1 MTTKHDRLES
11 LFMTALQMQSA
22 VQRQEFIDE
31 SCSDDSDLK
40 AQVTALIENHLNAG
54 SFLGSHDS
62 TGFDDSLR
70 AGPAGSSI
78 GQYRL
83 LNKAGEGGF
92 GIVYMAEQQQPLKR
106 IVAIKLLKP
115 GMDSTQVVLRFEHE
129 RQALALM
136 DHPNIARVLDA
147 GTTDSG
153 LPYFVME
160 YVDGVPIN
168 SYCDLHRLS
177 IKSRL
182 HLFMT
187 VCQAVQYSHQK
198 GIVHRDL
205 KPSNVMVTNVD
216 GQHVLKVIDFGIA
229 KAIGQK
235 LTERTLLTQ
244 TGGFMGTLQFMSPEQ
259 AEFNAIDID
268 TRADIYGLG
277 ILLFEL
283 LTGTTPLTQQ
293 QIETTALDDI
303 LRVIREV
310 ESPLPSRRLID
321 SQSSLPTLAA
331 NRSMEPTR
339 LCATIRGELDW
350 IVAKCLE
357 KDRARRY
364 ESANDLSRDIERY
377 LNNEAIEAGPPSAW
391 YKLRKFS
398 RKHWRSLMAAS
409 AMVVLLATS
418 AIAMTSAYFIVN
430 RERHD
435 KELAL
440 QAEQDRRRETRAAL
454 DAMTSLI
461 IEDWLV
467 RQTTLQPE
475 HKAFL
480 QKAVKSYEQFAN
492 DTGPDQS
499 SRFGA
504 ASASSRVGAM
514 LLKLGQTDEAELAYQ
529 RALEGHLK
537 LVQDYP
543 SQKKYEEACARIY
556 TNLAGIYATNG
567 RHPESEKARQQCL
580 EIYQRLVKAEP
591 DNADYRHGLAIAL
604 NRLGLFCKTNN
615 RPQDAENLYRQ
626 AIENLEQAMRTS
638 PDTASYMPDLSDT
651 YLKLGVAL
659 EIQNKL
665 AEGEAAHRES
675 VKAAKQV
682 VEAEPKSAFH
692 RYNYATSLNNLGN
705 VLRDEDKLDEAE
717 KVLLETVEIKRALI
731 REFPSIPEYP
741 RGLAMTLNNL
751 GILYKDSHRP
761 ELADAQYREALDVH
775 QRLVKDFP
783 EVVSYKNELA
793 GAMVNLARIY
803 IARQEP
809 QQAKQL
815 LVDAEPFHRV
825 CLASNPNDPIYKRFY
840 RLNRWRLA
848 ESCLGLKDHQS
859 ASAAIDQFLA
869 SAMELPRDE
878 ITCAGLWSQCIELAE
893 QDEQLPEADRKQ
905 LAASYGNK
913 AIDALRHAIDRD
925 PKQRQVIQQDA
936 TFAPLRPREDFQGLL
951 Q

>member
-1 MTTKHDRLES
+1 MTTKLDRLES
-11 LFMTALQMQSA
+11 LFMSALQIQSA
-22 VQRQEFIDE
+22 AERQEFIDK

-40 AQVTALIENHLNAG
+40 AQVTSLIDNHFNAG

-62 TGFDDSLR
+62 AGLDDCMQPGQ
-70 AGPAGSSI
+70 AGTAI

-147 GTTDSG
+147 GTTEAG

-168 SYCDLHRLS
+168 SYCDLHQLS
-177 IKSRL
+177 IKQRL

-259 AEFNAIDID
+259 AEFNAIDVD

-293 QIETTALDDI
+293 QIETTALDDV
-303 LRVIREV
+303 LRIIREV
-310 ESPLPSRRLID
+310 ESPLPSRRLVE

-331 NRSMEPTR
+331 NRSTEPTR

-357 KDRARRY
+357 KDRGRRY

-391 YKLRKFS
+391 YKFRKFS

-409 AMVVLLATS
+409 AMIALLAAS
-418 AIAMTSAYFIVN
+418 AIAMTSAYLVVN

-440 QAEQDRRRETRAAL
+440 KAEQDRRKETRAAL

-480 QKAVKSYEQFAN
+480 EKAISSYEQFSK
-492 DTGPDQS
+492 DTGEDPAT
-499 SRFGA
+499 RFGA
-504 ASASSRVGAM
+504 VSAAARVGAM
-514 LLKLGQTDEAELAYQ
+514 LVKLGQTEEAERAYQ
-529 RALEGHLK
+529 RALSGHLK
-537 LVQDYP
+537 LIQDFPDNNEY
-543 SQKKYEEACARIY
+543 QDACAQNY
-556 TNLAGIYATNG
+556 TNLAGIYGMMG
-567 RHPESEKARQQCL
+567 RQPESEKARRQCL
-580 EIYQRLVKAEP
+580 EVYERLVKAEP

-604 NRLGLFCKTNN
+604 NRLGMFCKSNN
-615 RPQDAENLYRQ
+615 RAQEAERFYRQ
-626 AIENLEQAMRTS
+626 SIENLEKVMQTS
-638 PDTASYMPDLSDT
+638 SDSAGYLSDLSDT

-665 AEGEAAHRES
+665 TEAEAAHRES
-675 VKAAKQV
+675 VKSAKQILDIK
-682 VEAEPKSAFH
+682 PKSAVH

-705 VLRDEDKLDEAE
+705 VLRDQDKLDEAE
-717 KVLLETVEIKRALI
+717 QVLLETVEIKRALI

-741 RGLAMTLNNL
+741 RGLAMTLNNI
-751 GILYKDSHRP
+751 GILYKDSQRP
-761 ELADAQYREALDVH
+761 ERAAVQYREALDVH
-775 QRLVKDFP
+775 RRLVNDFP
-783 EVVSYKNELA
+783 EQVSYKNELA
-793 GAMVNLARIY
+793 GALTNLARIH
-803 IARQEP
+803 IARQQFQE
-809 QQAKQL
+809 AKQL
-815 LVDAEPFHRV
+815 LVEGEPFHRV
-825 CLASNPNDPIYKRFY
+825 CLASNPNDPIFKRFY

-859 ASAAIDQFLA
+859 ASAAIEQFLA
-869 SAMELPRDE
+869 SATELPRDE
-878 ITCAGLWSQCIELAE
+878 NTCAGLWSQCIDLV
-893 QDEQLPEADRKQ
+893 QHDEQLPAADRTQ
-905 LAASYGNK
+905 LATTYVDK
-913 AIDALRHAIDRD
+913 AIDALRHAIQRD
-925 PKQRQVIQQDA
+925 PKQRQAIQHDA
-936 TFAPLRPREDFQGLL
+936 NFAPLRQREDFQQLF